1 MVSLIIPCYNA
12 EKYIGRC
19 LDSVLNQTDRN
30 IELIVVNDGSTDKTA
45 RIIEDYRHVLESDIT
60 RFIYI
65 SQENEGV
72 GAACNNALKK
82 VTGEFLTL
90 LDADD
95 IMLPESIEIRRK
107 WLEEHSTYGLV
118 RTNGYYVTEDNLEL
132 CNRLL
137 EVNEYMKNKENVFN
151 ELFNGTTY
159 LWPGTYMIRMN
170 VLDKLYPDREIYP
183 SRNGQN
189 MQLVMMA
196 AYVSKA
202 GFIDIPLMKY
212 VLQKESLSHFSSGN
226 VMQKEL
232 NAMEG
237 YKDIRKHLVKQF
249 MNEDDQDKWNDKI
262 DKLYANIYLDIALK
276 HKDKDFAKS
285 CYENIK
291 HKGNIEI
298 NQQINYY
305 KLMNPVVYWCLRII
319 RKLGWRPKSF
329 LGRFG
334 GGPKRAADSLLRHN
348 LISVIAS
355 DAHSPLQRT
364 PYMLDAYEEL
374 SREYSENHLDVLF
387 QYNPARLCD
396 NREILRLEPVPYSGR

>member
-212 VLQKESLSHFSSGN
+212 VLQK
-226 VMQKEL
+226 
-232 NAMEG
+232 
-237 YKDIRKHLVKQF
+237 
-249 MNEDDQDKWNDKI
+249 
-262 DKLYANIYLDIALK
+262 
-276 HKDKDFAKS
+276 
-285 CYENIK
+285 
-291 HKGNIEI
+291 
-298 NQQINYY
+298 
-305 KLMNPVVYWCLRII
+305 
-319 RKLGWRPKSF
+319 
-329 LGRFG
+329 
-334 GGPKRAADSLLRHN
+334 
-348 LISVIAS
+348 
-355 DAHSPLQRT
+355 
-364 PYMLDAYEEL
+364 
-374 SREYSENHLDVLF
+374 
-387 QYNPARLCD
+387 
-396 NREILRLEPVPYSGR
+396 

>member
-137 EVNEYMKNKENVFN
+137 EVNEYMKNKDEFIRCVN
-151 ELFNGTTY
+151 EMNINYKAVKYY
-159 LWPGTYMIRMN
+159 LGADNALY
-170 VLDKLYPDREIYP
+170 LDMYIPNKNDDLDGE
-183 SRNGQN
+183 
-189 MQLVMMA
+189 LVM
-196 AYVSKA
+196 
-202 GFIDIPLMKY
+202 DL
-212 VLQKESLSHFSSGN
+212 
-226 VMQKEL
+226 L
-232 NAMEG
+232 NA
-237 YKDIRKHLVKQF
+237 ITVHLEKEYPNW
-249 MNEDDQDKWNDKI
+249 MKLLWN
-262 DKLYANIYLDIALK
+262 
-276 HKDKDFAKS
+276 
-285 CYENIK
+285 
-291 HKGNIEI
+291 
-298 NQQINYY
+298 
-305 KLMNPVVYWCLRII
+305 
-319 RKLGWRPKSF
+319 
-329 LGRFG
+329 
-334 GGPKRAADSLLRHN
+334 
-348 LISVIAS
+348 
-355 DAHSPLQRT
+355 
-364 PYMLDAYEEL
+364 
-374 SREYSENHLDVLF
+374 
-387 QYNPARLCD
+387 
-396 NREILRLEPVPYSGR
+396 

>member
-137 EVNEYMKNKENVFN
+137 EVNEYMKNKENVLN

-319 RKLGWRPKSF
+319 RKLGWRPK
-329 LGRFG
+329 
-334 GGPKRAADSLLRHN
+334 K
-348 LISVIAS
+348 
-355 DAHSPLQRT
+355 
-364 PYMLDAYEEL
+364 
-374 SREYSENHLDVLF
+374 ENYDKKI
-387 QYNPARLCD
+387 ND
-396 NREILRLEPVPYSGR
+396 

>member
-1 MVSLIIPCYNA
+1 MVYCVAKTEEIAIWNESLINRIDKDYYRNQFYEMWNNKKIEEIVYELNQSKIKTRNKQNKAIACIKRIVRRIKMVSLIIPCYNA

-226 VMQKEL
+226 VMQK
-232 NAMEG
+232 
-237 YKDIRKHLVKQF
+237 
-249 MNEDDQDKWNDKI
+249 
-262 DKLYANIYLDIALK
+262 
-276 HKDKDFAKS
+276 S
-285 CYENIK
+285 
-291 HKGNIEI
+291 
-298 NQQINYY
+298 
-305 KLMNPVVYWCLRII
+305 
-319 RKLGWRPKSF
+319 
-329 LGRFG
+329 
-334 GGPKRAADSLLRHN
+334 
-348 LISVIAS
+348 
-355 DAHSPLQRT
+355 
-364 PYMLDAYEEL
+364 
-374 SREYSENHLDVLF
+374 
-387 QYNPARLCD
+387 
-396 NREILRLEPVPYSGR
+396 